1 MIMKKNQ
8 KHSARATKRLKQLNL
23 KTMLN
28 LFSLFFIVF
37 QVSAG
42 TTSQKKIEL
51 DYENTPLKNILNE
64 IKTQTQYRFFY
75 NTKEI
80 DDTRKISFH
89 AKEEALEQVLTKLSK
104 KANFDFKING
114 KQIVLT
120 KKTEAP
126 SLPQEREIEGTV
138 KDASGEPLS
147 GASVVIKGT
156 TTGAQTDFDGNFTI
170 TAPDDTA
177 VLVVSY
183 IGYETLEVAIA
194 GKSSFNITLNEAAA
208 QLDNV
213 VIVGSRNPN
222 RTSTETATAVDVIP
236 MEDVVSKTGKI
247 EVNQLLQYAAPS
259 FNANKQSGSDGAD
272 HIDPAS
278 LRGLGPDQTLVL
290 INGKRRHQSSLIN
303 VFGTRG
309 RGNTGTDLNAIPSSA
324 IKRIEILRDGAS
336 AQYGSDAIAGVINI
350 VLKDRTDELSGSI
363 SYGAYST
370 NAPGDFPDGTPNTD
384 GNRLS
389 TERDGNAI
397 GDDQNFDGGSIKF
410 AANYGVKIGE
420 EGYANFTTE
429 YIAKNKI
436 LRPGFDFRRGFGEA
450 AIDGFN
456 FFGNINIP
464 VTDNTE
470 IYAFGGRNYRDTD
483 AFAFTRNNPT
493 ERNVVSIYPNAFTP
507 RITSNII
514 DNSVAV
520 GVRTEMENG
529 WNVDI
534 SNTFGKNLFH
544 YFIKGSLNAS
554 LEEISPTDFDAGGHS
569 LSQNVTNL
577 DVSKFYEDIMSG
589 MNLAFGAE
597 YKTENFE
604 IFAGEASS
612 YGTFDV
618 DGVLITN
625 PATQTIPTDPITGDQ
640 RPGGSQGFPGYSPA
654 NEVDRSRS
662 NVSLYGD
669 LELDVTEKL
678 LVSGAARFE
687 YFSDFGSTTNGKL
700 AARLKASENINIR
713 GSVSSGFRAPSL
725 AQIYYNLKFTNFIGG
740 VASEAL
746 LSPNNSPVTASFGIG
761 PLKEEKA
768 FNAALGFTAKAGNFT
783 ATVDGYYIKIKDR
796 IVLTGNFPA
805 PQIPNVSSAQFF
817 VNGADTQTSGL
828 DVILAYKNTLSE
840 DSSFGVTFLANFND
854 MKIDNVD
861 NGSLDESTFFGER
874 DKSFLLAS
882 APDSKL
888 NLNLNYTK
896 GWFDAALSF
905 TRFSE
910 IELIDYQ
917 IFEDFADLGYSSQ
930 ADLLDGATDR
940 YSAKIV
946 TDLNFGFE
954 LSESLKLSVGGNNLF
969 NVYPDQQDDWSDSG
983 GYWDAVQMG
992 FAGSYYYARL
1002 AFTF

>member
-1 MIMKKNQ
+1 MKKDLE
-8 KHSARATKRLKQLNL
+8 HSALATRRFKQINL
-23 KTMLN
+23 KIMLN
-28 LFSLFFIVF
+28 LLSVFFIVF
-37 QVSAG
+37 QASARTG
-42 TTSQKKIEL
+42 SSTTIEL
-51 DYENTPLKNILNE
+51 DYENVPLKRILKD
-64 IKTQTQYRFFY
+64 IKAQTNYRFFY
-75 NTKEI
+75 NVKEI
-80 DDTRKISFH
+80 DDTKKISFRAH
-89 AKEEALEQVLTKLSK
+89 NEAIDQVLKKLAQ
-104 KANFDFKING
+104 KAAFNFEING

-120 KKTEAP
+120 KMSKRTHP
-126 SLPQEREIEGTV
+126 PQEREIKGTV
-138 KDASGEPLS
+138 KDEDGNPLS
-147 GASVVIKGT
+147 GASIVIKGT
-156 TTGAQTDFDGNFTI
+156 TTGAQTDFDGNFTLSL
-170 TAPDDTA
+170 ADDSA
-177 VLVVSY
+177 IIIVSY
-183 IGYETLEVAIA
+183 IGFETKEISV
-194 GKSSFNITLNEAAA
+194 GNQSSLDIILKEAAA

-236 MEDVVSKTGKI
+236 MADVVSKTGKI

-309 RGNTGTDLNAIPSSA
+309 RGNTGTDLNAIPASA

-363 SYGAYST
+363 SYGAYNT
-370 NAPGDFPDGTPNTD
+370 NAQGDFPDGTPNTD
-384 GNRLS
+384 GNRLD

-397 GDDQNFDGGSIKF
+397 GEDQSFDGGSIKF

-456 FFGNINIP
+456 FFGNVSIP
-464 VTDNTE
+464 VSENTE
-470 IYAFGGRNYRDTD
+470 FYAFGGRNYRDTD

-493 ERNVVSIYPNAFTP
+493 ERNVVSIYPNGFTP

-514 DNSVAV
+514 DNSVSA
-520 GVRTEMENG
+520 GIRTEMENG

-554 LEEISPTDFDAGGHS
+554 LEETSPVDFDAGGHS

-577 DVSKFYEDIMSG
+577 DISKFYEDIMEG

-604 IFAGEASS
+604 IFAGEATS
-612 YGTFDV
+612 YGTFDM
-618 DGVLITN
+618 DGALITN
-625 PATQTIPTDPITGDQ
+625 PATQTIPTDPITGNQ
-640 RPGGSQGFPGYSPA
+640 RPGGSQGFPGYSPD
-654 NEVDRSRS
+654 NEIDRSRS

-669 LELDVTEKL
+669 LELDVTEKF

-700 AARLKASENINIR
+700 AARYKATENFNIR

-740 VASEAL
+740 VASESL

-783 ATVDGYYIKIKDR
+783 ATIDGYYINIKDR
-796 IVLTGNFPA
+796 IVLTGDFPA
-805 PQIPNVSSAQFF
+805 PQIENVNSAQFF
-817 VNGADTQTSGL
+817 VNGVDTKTSGL
-828 DVILAYKNTLSE
+828 DVILSYKNSLSE
-840 DSSFGVTFLANFND
+840 DSSFSATFLANFND
-854 MKIDNVD
+854 MKIDNVN

-874 DKSFLLAS
+874 DKAFLLAS

-888 NLNLNYTK
+888 NLNLTYDK
-896 GWFDAALSF
+896 SWFDAALSF

-910 IELIDYQ
+910 IELVDYGAAIDHY
-917 IFEDFADLGYSSQ
+917 D
-930 ADLLDGATDR
+930 
-940 YSAKIV
+940 AKIV

-954 LSESLKLSVGGNNLF
+954 LSESLKLNVGSNNLF
-969 NVYPDQQDDWSDSG
+969 NVYPDQQDADSDSG

-992 FAGSYYYARL
+992 FAGAFYYARL
-1002 AFTF
+1002 GFTF